1 MSTTGRFRADLI
13 AAASKAARERSAA
26 TATTPTATPVA
37 SPYGHWLDR
46 MQRTRGRHAAI
57 SRNLN
62 TWASYKSWSERVRDS
77 WDSEVSPSVDS
88 PRRK

>member
-13 AAASKAARERSAA
+13 AAASKAARERSPGTEATSVAAAA
-26 TATTPTATPVA
+26 T
-37 SPYGHWLDR
+37 SPYGNWLDR

-62 TWASYKSWSERVRDS
+62 TWASYKSWSERVRNS
-77 WDSEVSPSVDS
+77 WDAEVDEAVEVPH
-88 PRRK
+88 RK